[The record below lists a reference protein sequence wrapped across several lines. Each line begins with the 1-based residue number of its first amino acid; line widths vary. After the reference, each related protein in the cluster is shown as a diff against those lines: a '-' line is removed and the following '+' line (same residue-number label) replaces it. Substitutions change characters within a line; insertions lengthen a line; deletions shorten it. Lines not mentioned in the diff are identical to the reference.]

1 MKKAKFWF
9 LLSGVLAAVFVLKL
23 SFDYHTYCT
32 TLNSAPFWVWILV
45 NAIYFL
51 LPALIAFLIGWILK
65 RK

>member
-23 SFDYHTYCT
+23 PFDYHTYCT
-32 TLNSAPFWVWILV
+32 TLNSAPFWIWILV
-45 NAIYFL
+45 NAIYLL
-51 LPALIAFLIGWILK
+51 LPALVAFLVGWILK